1 MNPFWYARMSTASQQ
16 ASESKTAAMN
26 AEMSVQELTWKVNK
40 LTLVNRA
47 LFELLEEKF
56 GLTEAELMAKMTEID
71 LRDDHLHGHAP
82 ITTPISC
89 EACGK
94 TYSKRHNHCLYCGH
108 INTTGSPF

>member
-1 MNPFWYARMSTASQQ
+1 MNPFWYMRLNSTSQQ
-16 ASESKTAAMN
+16 AVESKTAAMN

-40 LTLVNRA
+40 LTLVNHA

-71 LRDDHLHGHAP
+71 LRDDHMNGRAP
-82 ITTPISC
+82 VATSISC

-108 INTTGSPF
+108 INTSGSPF